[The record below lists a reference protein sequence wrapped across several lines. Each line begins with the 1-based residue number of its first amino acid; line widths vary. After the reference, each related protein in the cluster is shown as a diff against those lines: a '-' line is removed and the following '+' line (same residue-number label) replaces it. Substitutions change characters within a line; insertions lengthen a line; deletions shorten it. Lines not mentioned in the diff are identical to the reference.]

1 MLLKHSL
8 KAIVLKELTKVAEL
22 SFTDLQKATR
32 ATPGNLGSAI
42 NTLLRAKYVTKKPNT
57 KGISIYRLSIKGN
70 HAYSVYKNELK

>member
-8 KAIVLKELTKVAEL
+8 KAFILRELTKAYEL
-22 SFTDLQKATR
+22 SFSELQTLTK
-32 ATPGNLGSAI
+32 ATPGNLGSAL

-57 KGISIYRLSIKGN
+57 KGISIYRVSIKGN

>member
-22 SFTDLQKATR
+22 SFTDLQRQTN
-32 ATPGNLGSAI
+32 ATPGNLGSAL